1 MTRIPAPTRD
11 EMDEDG
17 RKAYDQAAGSTG
29 NVGRG
34 PAILY
39 AYSPGVWR
47 LHNASSQHLL
57 DCALTNRQVRV
68 VSLMTVKHWNA
79 DYPWS
84 AQAKAAI
91 KAGLEPEIMEA
102 INEGRRPDFA
112 DPTDAAVYDA
122 TKELLASGNLS
133 EAGFGAAEAALGY
146 HRLADIV
153 GAIGHFTTTALSAS
167 VAGCTAPDDAPSKLK
182 RR

>member
-1 MTRIPAPTRD
+1 MTRISAPRRE
-11 EMDEDG
+11 EMDEEG

-29 NVGRG
+29 NVGHG

-39 AYSPGVWR
+39 AYSPSVWR

-57 DCALTNRQVRV
+57 HCALTNRQVRV

-112 DPTDAAVYDA
+112 DATDAAVYDA
-122 TKELLASGNLS
+122 TKELLSSGNLS
-133 EAGFGAAEAALGY
+133 DTGFKAAEAALGY
-146 HRLADIV
+146 HRLSDLV
-153 GAIGHFTTTALSAS
+153 GTIGHFTTTALSAN
-167 VAGCTAPDDAPSKLK
+167 VAGCTAPNDAPSKLK